1 MWDLGE
7 VDSYHLHTH
16 VLKQGQIRPEDSLGF
31 FLKDLARNPR
41 YKRYLEIGTW
51 NGLGS
56 TKCFY
61 EGFLER
67 PVGSYVFYSLE
78 CNAEKSRDAEHYYD
92 HEVEAFLP
100 DIHILHAKAVRN
112 VPEEATLKAQFDS
125 FEPTWHRVDIENMR
139 ACPYFF
145 DMGNGQ
151 IKSFDVVFLDGGEYT
166 TYYEYLALKDMCSVL
181 VCDDTR
187 VEKSKRIR
195 AELMA
200 SPDWRCLRDALDDRN
215 GWCAFERRT

>member
-1 MWDLGE
+1 MWDTGE
-7 VDSYHLHTH
+7 IESYRRHTH
-16 VLKQGQIRPEDSLGF
+16 VLKQGQISSGDSLGA

-41 YKRYLEIGTW
+41 YARYLEIGTW

-78 CNAEKSRDAEHYYD
+78 CNAEKSHDARRYY
-92 HEVEAFLP
+92 EEGVEPRLP
-100 DIHILHAKAVRN
+100 DIHILHAKAVRD
-112 VPEEATLKAQFDS
+112 VPDEAILKEQFDA

-139 ACPYFF
+139 ACPYLFE
-145 DMGNGQ
+145 MELGCEP
-151 IKSFDVVFLDGGEYT
+151 SFDVVFLDGGEYT
-166 TYYEYLALKDMCSVL
+166 TYYEYLALKDACKVL
-181 VCDDTR
+181 VCDDSS

-200 SPDWRCLRDALDDRN
+200 SPDWRCLRDAPYERN
-215 GWCAFERRT
+215 GWCAFERT